1 MNKIAL
7 ILVGLT
13 LGQTVPAAAHA
24 QWVGRLVEQT
34 ARAAQ
39 GGTQNQ
45 PRASREARRGVAR
58 EEGFQ
63 RTQLALGPQR
73 RQGQRQGQGQ
83 GGDRDREPRAIDR
96 MDERPPMDRPPMRLV
111 PLNQVIGQIHRSTPG
126 RLLDASGPE
135 GGMRP
140 VYRVR
145 WQADSGQ
152 RIDFVIDA
160 QTGAIIGRN
169 GG

>member
-24 QWVGRLVEQT
+24 QFAGRLVEQF

-39 GGTQNQ
+39 GGAQTQ
-45 PRASREARRGVAR
+45 PRVSREPQREIAR
-58 EEGFQ
+58 EQAFRRAQ
-63 RTQLALGPQR
+63 FAQGPQR
-73 RQGQRQGQGQ
+73 RQGQ
-83 GGDRDREPRAIDR
+83 GGDRDREPRVIDR

>member
-7 ILVGLT
+7 ILVGLA
-13 LGQTVPAAAHA
+13 LGHTVPAPAHA
-24 QWVGRLVEQT
+24 QFVGRLVEQA
-34 ARAAQ
+34 ARVAQ
-39 GGTQNQ
+39 GGPQ
-45 PRASREARRGVAR
+45 PAR
-58 EEGFQ
+58 EDAFR
-63 RTQLALGPQR
+63 RTQYVMAPQQR
-73 RQGQRQGQGQ
+73 RQGQGQGG
-83 GGDRDREPRAIDR
+83 GGDRDREPRVNER
-96 MDERPPMDRPPMRLV
+96 MDDRPSMERPSMRLV

-160 QTGAIIGRN
+160 QSGAIIGRN